1 MKLLVHDDR
10 ADLYLDLLE
19 GKFPGLEI
27 TVCDRYEVLAAR
39 VAEFRPEAVLSSKFA
54 GVPYPR
60 EAIVEAPSV
69 SWVHVCG
76 SGIDHLPPWDPERVT
91 VTNSA
96 GFQAEVM
103 AQYALGALLALALR
117 LPAYVR
123 DTAARRW
130 APEDIASLAG
140 RTLLVAGLGP
150 NGRAVARLARA
161 LGMKILG
168 LRSRPEP
175 MEGIDEVFGPE
186 SLHEALARA
195 EAVVLVLPL
204 TGRTRNLMDASAI
217 AAMKPGALLVN
228 MARGG
233 ILDEA
238 ALAEALSA
246 GRLGGAVLDV
256 FAEEPLPEESPLW
269 GLDKV
274 IVTPHIASVF
284 EGWQRAAAEVF
295 VANLERHLAGEPL
308 INVIDPARGY

>member
-10 ADLYLDLLE
+10 AEFYLDLLE
-19 GKFPGLEI
+19 GKFPGVEI
-27 TVCDRYEVLAAR
+27 TVCARYEALAAM
-39 VAEFRPEAVLSSKFA
+39 VAEVRPEIVLSSKFA

-60 EAIVEAPSV
+60 AAIFEAASV

-76 SGIDHLPPWDPERVT
+76 SGVDHLLPWDPARVT

-96 GFQAEVM
+96 GFQAEIM
-103 AQYALGALLALALR
+103 AHYAFGALLALAMR
-117 LPAYVR
+117 LPAYGR
-123 DTAARRW
+123 DKAARRW
-130 APEDIASLAG
+130 APEPITSLAG
-140 RTLLVAGLGP
+140 RTLLIAGLGP

-161 LGMKILG
+161 FGMKILG

-204 TGRTRNLMDASAI
+204 TGRTRNLIDGPAI
-217 AAMKPGALLVN
+217 AAMKPGAVLVN

-233 ILDEA
+233 IVDEA
-238 ALAEALSA
+238 DLAEALST

-269 GLDKV
+269 GLDNV
-274 IVTPHIASVF
+274 IVTPHVASVF
-284 EGWQRAAAEVF
+284 EGWQRAAAEAF
-295 VANLERHLAGEPL
+295 VANLERHLAGQPL
-308 INVIDPARGY
+308 FNVIDPERGY